1 MIAFCFLTYDEIV
14 NYPIWETY
22 FSEVDPS
29 EYLLLCNPKV
39 CNKIVHQPI
48 FYNKIIRNRVINT
61 EWGKFSLLVAQNE
74 LFRSALEEPSVRF
87 IVLVSHNSIPVQPF
101 AQFKA
106 YLHECNSSIISRNII
121 PLHGNRYF
129 SINRPIFPQGEF
141 YSMSQWHVLQRRDAE
156 FLVRDFITIKE
167 IFGAMIIPDE
177 HVYINYLL
185 HYRKCTDI
193 KFSDICHVSWRQSSR
208 NRTNEKSV
216 GVFERGVEI
225 FTALSDDFL
234 YKIIKEN
241 KFFLRKITAHA
252 RINPKYLLEA
262 RGLQG
267 TQGTRAITEIKGTK
281 AIKAITEIKEEEE
294 EINFILLNKDR
305 PILQYK

>member
-1 MIAFCFLTYDEIV
+1 
-14 NYPIWETY
+14 
-22 FSEVDPS
+22 
-29 EYLLLCNPKV
+29 
-39 CNKIVHQPI
+39 
-48 FYNKIIRNRVINT
+48 
-61 EWGKFSLLVAQNE
+61 
-74 LFRSALEEPSVRF
+74 
-87 IVLVSHNSIPVQPF
+87 
-101 AQFKA
+101 
-106 YLHECNSSIISRNII
+106 
-121 PLHGNRYF
+121 
-129 SINRPIFPQGEF
+129 
-141 YSMSQWHVLQRRDAE
+141 MSQWHVLQRRDAE

-234 YKIIKEN
+234 DKIIKEN

-294 EINFILLNKDR
+294 INFILLNKDR